1 MDHHSKPLKSTYPVK
16 DITWSFNP
24 FVTWM
29 RFLGVDLNW
38 SSSKSRNRAI
48 FALIF
53 SVVFLILNFYV
64 HVSFL
69 CSTWDHLNQIL
80 DAYSSSKSMAS
91 SVNVFIEHYTY
102 AFNSISSQLCLL
114 FMCKSRWLSVYR
126 SIQSTECQQKV
137 TDSDCVQ
144 LRKLTIAGL
153 CYILVIVSYYKW
165 SKGLFL
171 MNLILENFALR
182 NYCLLQQVRNRINRD
197 IHISFNERRLAST
210 VPNQRPDFV

>member
-1 MDHHSKPLKSTYPVK
+1 MW
-16 DITWSFNP
+16 I
-24 FVTWM
+24 
-29 RFLGVDLNW
+29 LGVDLNW
-38 SSSKSRNRAI
+38 SASRNRTI
-48 FALIF
+48 FALI
-53 SVVFLILNFYV
+53 SSCLFLFLNFNV
-64 HVSFL
+64 HISFL
-69 CSTWDHLNQIL
+69 CSTWEHLNQIL
-80 DAYSSSKSMAS
+80 NAYSASKSLAS
-91 SVNVFIEHYTY
+91 SVNVFIEHSTYTL
-102 AFNSISSQLCLL
+102 NSISSQLCLL

-165 SKGLFL
+165 SKELFL

>member
-16 DITWSFNP
+16 DITWSLNP

-29 RFLGVDLNW
+29 WILGVDLNW
-38 SSSKSRNRAI
+38 SASRNHTI
-48 FALIF
+48 FALI
-53 SVVFLILNFYV
+53 SSCLFLFLNIYV
-64 HVSFL
+64 HISFL
-69 CSTWDHLNQIL
+69 CSTWEHLNQIL
-80 DAYSSSKSMAS
+80 NAYSASKSLAS
-91 SVNVFIEHYTY
+91 SVNVFIEHSTYTL
-102 AFNSISSQLCLL
+102 NSISSQLCLL